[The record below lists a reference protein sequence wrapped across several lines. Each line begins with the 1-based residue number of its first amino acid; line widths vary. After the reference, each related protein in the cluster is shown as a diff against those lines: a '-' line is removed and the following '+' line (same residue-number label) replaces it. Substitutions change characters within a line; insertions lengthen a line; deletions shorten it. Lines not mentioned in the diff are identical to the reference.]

1 MRPANMRIPSPMPT
15 FPSRRLA
22 LQTLLGGLAVSA
34 QAGERPPVF
43 RTSRYQFRELDPVVA
58 MTPLALARLDGKP
71 ALAKPTGGKVT
82 LVYLWATWC
91 PVCRI
96 ELPRFERQLAQLR
109 QGGVDLLTIATD
121 EREPAHVRSYLAR
134 IGVKQLPVFLDHGG
148 TRLSARRDDGSESPF
163 SLTEGQPITYAVD
176 PSGGVRGYLL
186 GEADWSSPQAQAL
199 LGYFARA

>member
-1 MRPANMRIPSPMPT
+1 MPLPL
-15 FPSRRLA
+15 FSRRVVLP
-22 LQTLLGGLAVSA
+22 TLLAGLAIPA
-34 QAGERPPVF
+34 KAGERPPVF
-43 RTSRYQFRELDPVVA
+43 RTSRYQFRELDPVVT

-71 ALAKPTGGKVT
+71 ALAKPTNGKVT

-109 QGGVDLLTIATD
+109 QGGIDLLTIATD

-134 IGVKQLPVFLDHGG
+134 LGVKRLPVFLDHGG
-148 TRLSARRDDGSESPF
+148 TRLSAPRDDGSESPF
-163 SLTEGQPITYAVD
+163 SLSEGQPITYAVD
-176 PSGGVRGYLL
+176 PRGGVRGYIL